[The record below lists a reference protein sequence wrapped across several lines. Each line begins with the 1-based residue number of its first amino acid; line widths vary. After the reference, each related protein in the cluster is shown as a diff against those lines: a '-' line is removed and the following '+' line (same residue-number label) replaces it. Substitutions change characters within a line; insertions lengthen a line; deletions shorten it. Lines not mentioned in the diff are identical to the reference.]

1 MFKDIYETI
10 KEFDNIVIARH
21 VGVDPDA
28 LGASCA
34 LKNSI
39 LLTFPNKNV
48 KVVGSGSNRFNYFG
62 KLDKYDQVVED
73 SLLIVVDTPDI
84 RRIDGALELEKYKQ
98 IIKIDHHP
106 FIEKFS
112 KNSIEYIDDTASS
125 ASQIVLELI
134 NETRLLLDKDI
145 AEKLFWGIVSDTNRF
160 MYNNSTYKTF
170 FLVGELLK
178 KYEIDISKLYEPLYL
193 RPLNE
198 VKLEGYI
205 ADNIE
210 VTENGVGYIKIS
222 NDLLDELKTDAA
234 APGNMIGNF
243 NFINEMP
250 VWLFAT
256 EDVKNDNIR
265 ISIRSRGPVINTIAE
280 KYNGGGHKYASGARL
295 KTFEEVDNLVSDLDK
310 VLEKYKKEL
319 MKESEENDN
328 KKF

>member
-1 MFKDIYETI
+1 MFKDIYEKI

-28 LGASCA
+28 LGASTA

-48 KVVGSGSNRFNYFG
+48 KVIGSGSNRFNYFG
-62 KLDKYDQVVED
+62 KLDKYDNVLDD

-84 RRIDGALELEKYKQ
+84 RRIDGALELESYKQ
-98 IIKIDHHP
+98 IVKLDHHP

-112 KNSIEYIDDTASS
+112 KNSIEYIDDKASS
-125 ASQIVLELI
+125 ASEIVLELI
-134 NETRLLLDKDI
+134 NETKLLMDREI
-145 AEKLFWGIVSDTNRF
+145 AQELFWGIVSDTNRF
-160 MYNNSTYKTF
+160 MYNNTSCKTF

-178 KYEIDISKLYEPLYL
+178 KYELDITKMYETLYL
-193 RPLNE
+193 RPLCE

-205 ADNIE
+205 SNNISI
-210 VTENGVGYIKIS
+210 TENGVGYIKIT

-250 VWLFAT
+250 VWMFAT
-256 EDVKNDNIR
+256 EDVKNENIR
-265 ISIRSRGPVINTIAE
+265 ISIRSRGPIINTIA
-280 KYNGGGHKYASGARL
+280 
-295 KTFEEVDNLVSDLDK
+295 
-310 VLEKYKKEL
+310 
-319 MKESEENDN
+319 
-328 KKF
+328 